1 MKNKKLIIIVITTL
15 ILFISSI
22 YISTK
27 SYIKKYDYNNNII
40 ISNLI
45 QNIEDYDG
53 ELNKEEIIKLLNKE
67 KLEENEFLSK
77 YGINIKED
85 FLSNSSKKVINELI
99 ITNTIIVIIFI
110 MLIVIINYLYIIKQN
125 KELKK
130 IIEYL
135 EEINRKNYNLDLI
148 SNDENDL
155 SLLKNEIYKVVVMLK
170 ENAENTLK
178 DKINLK
184 NSLENISHQLKTP
197 LTSISIMLDNIIDNK
212 EMDELTREE
221 FLTSIKR
228 EIVSI
233 NFLIQEILKLS
244 NFDANI
250 IIFKKEKVKVKD
262 IIDNAV
268 KNISMLCDLKNININ
283 VTGDEKTILNC
294 DFKWQVEAITNILKN
309 AVEHSNENG
318 NIDISYKDNKIFTEI
333 IIKDYGCGIK
343 RSDIPKIFERFY
355 KTNYKSDS
363 YGIGL
368 SLAKM
373 IIESDN
379 GVIRVDSKLGEY
391 TEFKI
396 KYMN

>member
-1 MKNKKLIIIVITTL
+1 MKNKKLIIIIITTL
-15 ILFISSI
+15 ILFVSSL

-45 QNIEDYDG
+45 QNIDNYG
-53 ELNKEEIIKLLNKE
+53 GKLNKEEIIELLNKE

-85 FLSNSSKKVINELI
+85 FFSNSNKKIINELI
-99 ITNTIIVIIFI
+99 ITNTIIIIIFI
-110 MLIVIINYLYIIKQN
+110 ILISLINYLYIKKQN

-148 SNDENDL
+148 SNDENDI

-170 ENAENTLK
+170 ENSENTLK

-197 LTSISIMLDNIIDNK
+197 LTSISIMLDNILDNK

-228 EIVSI
+228 EIISI

-250 IIFKKEKVKVKD
+250 ITFKKEKVKVKD

-268 KNISMLCDLKNININ
+268 KNISMLCDLKSINID
-283 VTGDEKTILNC
+283 VAGDKETILNC
-294 DFKWQVEAITNILKN
+294 DFKWQVEAVTNILKN

-318 NIDISYKDNKIFTEI
+318 NIDITYKDNKIFTEI
-333 IIKDYGCGIK
+333 IIKDYGMGIK
-343 RSDIPKIFERFY
+343 RSDIPKIFDRFY
-355 KTNYKSDS
+355 KTNNKSES

-373 IIESDN
+373 IIENDN
-379 GVIRVDSKLGEY
+379 GVIRADSKEGEY